1 MIFMSSNVGRM
12 VSQLFYIP
20 TMIRPQWILSEE
32 KCSIAIKK
40 VRKPMPEKKIQSRLS
55 LRCAKG
61 GLTTTSLRKK
71 GKVHL
76 SSLINRINPCSSRFI
91 MGGGN
96 YLSVIQIIV
105 ELNKTKPAVSLAAT

>member
-1 MIFMSSNVGRM
+1 
-12 VSQLFYIP
+12 
-20 TMIRPQWILSEE
+20 
-32 KCSIAIKK
+32 
-40 VRKPMPEKKIQSRLS
+40 MPEKKTQSRLS

-76 SSLINRINPCSSRFI
+76 SSQGLILALADLLWVE
-91 MGGGN
+91 GN
-96 YLSVIQIIV
+96 LSVIQIIV